1 MALGSKRTLI
11 STQKE
16 NLTRAVKG
24 SQTSFFGVGRSR
36 LWIFEDWSGDH
47 ILHPRT
53 KVKMGWV
60 KKISF
65 ILWRTDQ
72 QCDIGPFLIL
82 RIFVE
87 HSQSHFIS
95 CASQLKLARSDYRR
109 QACYARFLLIV
120 SNKIKITSSEII
132 CYTCTVKS
140 VSFNTSKYLTV
151 GFRTRDSSE
160 Y

>member
-95 CASQLKLARSDYRR
+95 CASQLGGLGQTTADKH
-109 QACYARFLLIV
+109 ARFLLIV
-120 SNKIKITSSEII
+120 SNKIKITSWKII
-132 CYTCTVKS
+132 CCACTFKS

-151 GFRTRDSSE
+151 DFRTSDASE